1 MNDVVVGRGAVYE
14 EKVLVPESAAL
25 EALRVVDL
33 LIQSDDR
40 RQVVKLEVGKG
51 RSVRYSKSKKSNLF
65 ILKQNIPE
73 LFSYFYSVPH
83 PLVCDVLLNI
93 CWEIPPAG
101 GPILYLHTVQVGP
114 VNSQRKT

>member
-73 LFSYFYSVPH
+73 FCNNCFPIFTAFRIPLFVMF
-83 PLVCDVLLNI
+83 C
-93 CWEIPPAG
+93 
-101 GPILYLHTVQVGP
+101 
-114 VNSQRKT
+114 

>member
-51 RSVRYSKSKKSNLF
+51 KSVRYCTQKAKNPIYSSSNKTFLNFVTIVFLF
-65 ILKQNIPE
+65 L
-73 LFSYFYSVPH
+73 
-83 PLVCDVLLNI
+83 
-93 CWEIPPAG
+93 
-101 GPILYLHTVQVGP
+101 
-114 VNSQRKT
+114 QRSASPCL